1 MKMNLTLR
9 AVCTVMMLVLAACE
23 DDDTAQ
29 KKQDAGSRTE
39 LALNISDF
47 RFAIERGRNTY
58 YHNRNYAESGGMGAT
73 LTRGKVCV
81 ENGKICVESAVQ
93 YRVEAG
99 KTFTQPDHKVAT
111 TLDKDRIT
119 IEYWGSAD
127 NGEPVH
133 IRRILKTS
141 GTEATVE

>member
-1 MKMNLTLR
+1 MLATRALR
-9 AVCTVMMLVLAACE
+9 ICCAALLCFLAACE
-23 DDDTAQ
+23 DEKAA
-29 KKQDAGSRTE
+29 KKQGAGSRTE
-39 LALNISDF
+39 LKLDLSSF
-47 RFAIERGRNTY
+47 RFTVERGRNTY
-58 YHNRNYAESGGMGAT
+58 YHSRNYVESGGMGAT

-99 KTFTQPDHKVAT
+99 KTLTQPDHKVAT
-111 TLDKDRIT
+111 TLDNDHIT

-133 IRRILKTS
+133 VRRIVKTS